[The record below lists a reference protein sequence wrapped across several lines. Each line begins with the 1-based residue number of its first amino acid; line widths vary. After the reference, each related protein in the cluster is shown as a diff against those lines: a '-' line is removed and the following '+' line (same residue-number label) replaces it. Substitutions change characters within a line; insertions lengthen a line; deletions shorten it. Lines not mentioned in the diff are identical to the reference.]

1 VNRSEALSGRAG
13 ADGVRWALLAPP
25 LRQVLRQELRGL
37 LADPGALGACRLH
50 RAKFKPGRKL
60 SAWYEV
66 GLNQD
71 DQGHGH
77 GPRGASRQIAVTWT
91 VPADAT
97 TRGRSAGDAAADRA
111 ADGAALRMQAAAS
124 ADGLAAPFNLL
135 EAERPELGMRVLV
148 SPLDTS
154 HPQLVRVSDPR
165 HVREM
170 LLAAEATAAAGA
182 GPGAAALRPAPA
194 YAVRAV
200 RYRPGQRHVLRYD
213 PLPSAGG
220 GAGGGAAGTA
230 RGPAV
235 FAKLYRDGDGA
246 RAFRVAEQIAA
257 LLPPGD
263 GGVTAARPLAYLPDD
278 DVVLYGEVPGEPLVR
293 RLGRPGGS
301 AVLARHLAR
310 AGAALRALQG
320 TAPPPAAEVD
330 LPSFGLRREL
340 RSIAR
345 AAEHVG
351 PMLPAAGA
359 RVVALLDRAA
369 ALDERLPRE
378 APGLAHG
385 DYKADHLWV
394 APGGHSLTLIDFNT
408 CSLAEPALDLGKFL
422 ADLHWWYAAT
432 PRPSLEWAQRQ
443 FLDGYAAAGRAPV
456 PPERLRRARLYEALV
471 LTKIIAHRVPVFDP
485 AWRPRTTALL
495 GRVDEVLAALE
506 GGAGV
511 RAG

>member
-1 VNRSEALSGRAG
+1 MNLPEALSGHAG
-13 ADGVRWALLAPP
+13 VDGVRWALLAPP
-25 LRQVLRQELRGL
+25 VRQVLRQELRGL
-37 LADPGALGACRLH
+37 LTDPAALGTCRLH

-66 GLNQD
+66 GLNHD
-71 DQGHGH
+71 
-77 GPRGASRQIAVTWT
+77 GASRQIAVTWT
-91 VPADAT
+91 VP
-97 TRGRSAGDAAADRA
+97 GDAAAAARDADA
-111 ADGAALRMQAAAS
+111 ADGAALRMQTAARAE
-124 ADGLAAPFNLL
+124 GLAAPFHEL
-135 EAERPELGMRVLV
+135 EAERADLGMRVLV

-154 HPQLVRVSDPR
+154 HPQLVRVSNPH
-165 HVREM
+165 HVRDM
-170 LLAAEATAAAGA
+170 LAAAAV
-182 GPGAAALRPAPA
+182 PHLAPA

-213 PLPSAGG
+213 PLPGD
-220 GAGGGAAGTA
+220 GAA

-246 RAFRVAEQIAA
+246 RAFRVAERIAA

-293 RLGRPGGS
+293 RLGHGRGAAP
-301 AVLARHLAR
+301 ARHLAR

-320 TAPPPAAEVD
+320 TAVPATDELD
-330 LPSFGLRREL
+330 LPTFGLRREL

-345 AAEHVG
+345 AAEHLG

-359 RVVALLDRAA
+359 HVAALLGRAA

-408 CSLAEPALDLGKFL
+408 CSLAEPALDLGKFF
-422 ADLHWWYAAT
+422 ADLHWWYAAA
-432 PRPSLEWAQRQ
+432 PRASLEWAQRQ

-485 AWRPRTTALL
+485 AWAPRTMALL
-495 GRVDEVLAALE
+495 GRVDEVLEALE
-506 GGAGV
+506 AEAEAAPG
-511 RAG
+511 